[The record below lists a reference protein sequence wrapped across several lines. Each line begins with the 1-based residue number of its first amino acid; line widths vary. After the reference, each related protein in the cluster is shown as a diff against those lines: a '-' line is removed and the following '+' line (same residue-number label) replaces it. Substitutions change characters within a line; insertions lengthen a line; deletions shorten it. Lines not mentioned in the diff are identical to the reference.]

1 MSLMPRNYLRRV
13 AAIGAS
19 KRRCY
24 GAVDGNS
31 MDVIGTGF
39 FYDFPSER
47 YDDDGNQLL
56 RRWLVTCEHLIRD
69 AKTAGN
75 SSILIRLNYRCG
87 LGTTVVSI
95 PTHDGYWTKHSEVDV
110 TVTDTSWTPKQP
122 KQIDYGKFRSGADS
136 LTREECVKKGL
147 YEGDEVFFVGFPT
160 GWVPGQQDHPI
171 VRSGV
176 LAQIQGWIDEDH
188 DTFLVD
194 GSGFPGNSG
203 GPVIL
208 KPQLMSFDNFGK
220 VDAAFLI
227 GMVAER
233 RFSEIKNTNLSE
245 SEKTY
250 MEETADLVEVVPV
263 DAINETIERAMALE
277 ANDPDE

>member
-1 MSLMPRNYLRRV
+1 MSLIPRNYLRRV

-19 KRRCY
+19 KRRFY
-24 GAVDGNS
+24 GAVNGNS

-39 FYDFPSER
+39 FYDYPSER
-47 YDDDGNQLL
+47 YDDDGNKLL

-69 AKTAGN
+69 AKTKGN
-75 SSILIRLNYRCG
+75 SSILIRLNYRRG
-87 LGTTVVSI
+87 LGTTMVSI
-95 PTHDGYWTKHSEVDV
+95 PTYDGYWTKHPVVDV

-122 KQIDYGKFRSGADS
+122 KQIDYEKFRSGMDS
-136 LTREECVKKGL
+136 LTREECVKKRL

-160 GWVPGQQDHPI
+160 GWVPGRQDHPI

-220 VDAAFLI
+220 VDSAFLI

-233 RFSEIKNTNLSE
+233 RFSEITNTNLSA

-250 MEETADLVEVVPV
+250 MEETADLVEVVSV
-263 DAINETIERAMALE
+263 DDIERTIELAME
-277 ANDPDE
+277 REENDPDE